1 MALKRTM
8 PAAVISVADRSGSV
22 RALLTCAGLCLATI
36 ASPAAHGR
44 DAELERALSEV
55 RGVKADMFS
64 TESSVLG
71 KLPSPAEL
79 AAVQLACR
87 PIPRPAATA
96 GAGRSRTVTFD
107 AATRRRLA
115 KELAPMPSKG
125 TRRANTTIPL
135 GITGAQVTERMG
147 RKAFFVVHVLPK
159 TAADGVLRK
168 GDVIIGA
175 NGRFFR
181 DEEDPRP
188 EMGYALAE
196 SQSPEFGGIL
206 VLQIARDGKPMNVK
220 LDLGSRL
227 YYSETWPFECKKS
240 RQIAEA
246 AVPCVLTHCGH
257 RYDFWTPLFLMA
269 SGDDAALE
277 RARRYVYKYSAPRAD
292 YDGELKGASSW
303 TTSYHLISLCE
314 YYQLTGDSSVLPE
327 IGYKV
332 RILEH
337 NQYPSGGWSH
347 GAGGGYGEINNVGLS
362 SLIGL
367 TLARECG
374 AKVSTKVMA
383 KAIRYFGKW
392 CGSNLPYGIGSA
404 GGRSGRMDNGMNSEA
419 AVAFHLLG
427 EKEMAG
433 RWARSV
439 CYMWMGRE
447 RGHAEAIFSIAWGPI
462 GAAFAPKE
470 EFHMFMNR
478 MLWYY
483 ELGRTLDGGFVFM
496 RGSRWPYPA
505 DMTAAMALFLYLP
518 DRRLRI
524 LGAEKG
530 VFARKPPRAL
540 AKAAGLFKEKK
551 WRDMRE
557 AVAASSA
564 SGTEYAKGLL
574 AAYGLMEKQAVMTL
588 LLVAK
593 SIREGLPGTAKA
605 QLDALARLLGEERP
619 GAAAA
624 LRRSLGSDAPRDLRY
639 PKPKLAAFDKAWD
652 RDAGKA
658 GRFGGGFAHSPEY
671 IARTNA
677 RGLEGKSPREI
688 ARFLAHFNGGPAG
701 GAVAALE
708 AALRKDSADFDKS
721 AGGRRSPLPLLI
733 EELLGDSH
741 PYIRAGALSV
751 LGEIHKFTGDKG
763 DTREATPEL
772 RRAMAL
778 AGRLIDDPHPE
789 VQRALGGVISKLKV
803 ETPEAHRVAL
813 GLAAHPD
820 PSVRFSALH
829 MGRYW
834 LKDKATVVRIGI
846 LVSKAPEGNNPNHWN
861 WAHMLVQRYKDD
873 PIVREAIPVMAA
885 FTRNK
890 ANTVP
895 YRGFFSDGAQYRA
908 LEVMAAQWDKEV
920 ERMPNVVEAL
930 CRCYTRVPYHNY
942 KGWVKTR
949 QMAWDLL
956 EKLGPASARA
966 IRATAAE
973 ERKWLAGV
981 DDAFLKVVTESRQKP
996 DETREKCRGYIRQLE
1011 ELAAGKR

>member
-1 MALKRTM
+1 MALKRTI
-8 PAAVISVADRSGSV
+8 PVAMI
-22 RALLTCAGLCLATI
+22 CAGLCLATV
-36 ASPAAHGR
+36 APRAAFGG
-44 DAELERALSEV
+44 DAELERALAEV
-55 RGVKADMFS
+55 RRVKADMFS

-71 KLPSPAEL
+71 SLPAPAEL
-79 AAVQLACR
+79 AAVQLRCR
-87 PIPRPAATA
+87 PIPRPVSTTNMS
-96 GAGRSRTVTFD
+96 RTRTVTFD
-107 AATRRRLA
+107 AGTRKRLA
-115 KELAPMPSKG
+115 KELAPLPSKG

-147 RKAFFVVHVLPK
+147 RKAFFVVHVIPG

-196 SQSPEFGGIL
+196 SQSPELRGIL
-206 VLQIARDGKPMNVK
+206 VLQIARDGKPMNVS
-220 LDLGSRL
+220 LDLGDRL
-227 YYSETWPFECKKS
+227 YYSETWPFNCKKS

-246 AVPCVLTHCGH
+246 AVPCVLKHCGH

-277 RARRYVYKYSAPRAD
+277 RARRYVYKYAGPRAD

-314 YYQLTGDSSVLPE
+314 YYLLTGDSAVLPE
-327 IGYKV
+327 IQYKS

-374 AKVSTKVMA
+374 AKVSTKVMV

-392 CGSNLPYGIGSA
+392 CGTNLPYGIGSA

-427 EKEMAG
+427 EKEMAE

-447 RGHAEAIFSIAWGPI
+447 RGHAEAIFSMAWGPI
-462 GAAFAPKE
+462 GAALAPKE

-478 MLWYY
+478 MLWCY

-530 VFARKPPRAL
+530 VFARKPPAAL
-540 AKAAGLFKEKK
+540 ARAAELFRKKK
-551 WRDMRE
+551 WQDMRK
-557 AVAASSA
+557 AVAASGA
-564 SGTEYAKGLL
+564 SRTEYAKGLL
-574 AAYGLMEKQAVMTL
+574 AAHDLIEKQAVMTL
-588 LLVAK
+588 LLAAK

-619 GAAAA
+619 EAAA
-624 LRRSLGSDAPRDLRY
+624 LRRSLGSGEPRNPRR
-639 PKPKLAAFDKAWD
+639 PKPELAAFDKAWD

-677 RGLEGKSPREI
+677 RGLEGKSPKEI

-708 AALRKDSADFDKS
+708 AALRKDSADFNKS
-721 AGGRRSPLPLLI
+721 AGGRRSPLPPLI
-733 EELLGDSH
+733 EQLLGDSH

-751 LGEIHKFTGDKG
+751 LGEIHKFTGGKG
-763 DTREATPEL
+763 EVREATSEL

-778 AGRLIDDPHPE
+778 AAMLIDDPHPE
-789 VQRALGGVISKLKV
+789 VQRALGGFVSKLKV

-813 GLAAHPD
+813 RLAAHPD

-861 WAHMLVQRYKDD
+861 WAHMLLQRYKDD

-885 FTRNK
+885 FIRNK

-908 LEVMAAQWDKEV
+908 LEVMAAQWDGEV

-942 KGWVKTR
+942 KGWVRTR

-956 EKLGPASARA
+956 KKLGPASARA

-973 ERKWLAGV
+973 EKKWLANV
-981 DDAFLKVVTESRQKP
+981 DDAFLKVVTETRQNP
-996 DETREKCRGYIRQLE
+996 DETREKCKGYIRQLE
-1011 ELAAGKR
+1011 ELAAGRR

>member
-1 MALKRTM
+1 
-8 PAAVISVADRSGSV
+8 
-22 RALLTCAGLCLATI
+22 
-36 ASPAAHGR
+36 
-44 DAELERALSEV
+44 
-55 RGVKADMFS
+55 
-64 TESSVLG
+64 
-71 KLPSPAEL
+71 
-79 AAVQLACR
+79 
-87 PIPRPAATA
+87 
-96 GAGRSRTVTFD
+96 
-107 AATRRRLA
+107 
-115 KELAPMPSKG
+115 
-125 TRRANTTIPL
+125 
-135 GITGAQVTERMG
+135 
-147 RKAFFVVHVLPK
+147 
-159 TAADGVLRK
+159 
-168 GDVIIGA
+168 
-175 NGRFFR
+175 
-181 DEEDPRP
+181 
-188 EMGYALAE
+188 
-196 SQSPEFGGIL
+196 
-206 VLQIARDGKPMNVK
+206 
-220 LDLGSRL
+220 
-227 YYSETWPFECKKS
+227 
-240 RQIAEA
+240 
-246 AVPCVLTHCGH
+246 
-257 RYDFWTPLFLMA
+257 
-269 SGDDAALE
+269 
-277 RARRYVYKYSAPRAD
+277 
-292 YDGELKGASSW
+292 
-303 TTSYHLISLCE
+303 
-314 YYQLTGDSSVLPE
+314 
-327 IGYKV
+327 
-332 RILEH
+332 
-337 NQYPSGGWSH
+337 QYPSGGWSH

-374 AKVSTKVMA
+374 AKVSPKVMS

-427 EKEMAG
+427 EREMAE

-462 GAAFAPKE
+462 GAALAPKE

-478 MLWYY
+478 MLWCY

-530 VFARKPPRAL
+530 LFTWKPPAAL
-540 AKAAGLFKEKK
+540 ARAARLFKEKK
-551 WRDMRE
+551 WRDMRGSI
-557 AVAASSA
+557 AASGA
-564 SGTEYAKGLL
+564 SHTEYAKGLL
-574 AAYGLMEKQAVMTL
+574 AAHDRMEKHARATL
-588 LLVAK
+588 ELVAK
-593 SIREGLPGTAKA
+593 SIKDGLPGTAKA

-619 GAAAA
+619 EAAA
-624 LRRSLGSDAPRDLRY
+624 LREALGGGEPKDPRR

-701 GAVAALE
+701 GAVAALT
-708 AALRKDSADFDKS
+708 AYGKKDASRVAD
-721 AGGRRSPLPLLI
+721 LI
-733 EELLGDSH
+733 ETLLGDSH

-751 LGEIHKFTGDKG
+751 LGEMHKFTGGKG

-772 RRAMAL
+772 RRAMTL

-789 VQRALGGVISKLKV
+789 VQRALGGVVSKLKV
-803 ETPEAHRVAL
+803 ETPDAHRVAL
-813 GLAAHPD
+813 RLAAHPD

-861 WAHMLVQRYKDD
+861 WAHMLLQRYKDD

-885 FTRNK
+885 FIRNK

-895 YRGFFSDGAQYRA
+895 YRGFFSDGAQNRA
-908 LEVMAAQWDKEV
+908 LDVMAAQWDKEV

-956 EKLGPASARA
+956 KKLGPASTKA

-973 ERKWLAGV
+973 EKAWLANV
-981 DDAFLKVVTESRQKP
+981 DDAFLKVVTETRQKP

-1011 ELAAGKR
+1011 ELAAGRR